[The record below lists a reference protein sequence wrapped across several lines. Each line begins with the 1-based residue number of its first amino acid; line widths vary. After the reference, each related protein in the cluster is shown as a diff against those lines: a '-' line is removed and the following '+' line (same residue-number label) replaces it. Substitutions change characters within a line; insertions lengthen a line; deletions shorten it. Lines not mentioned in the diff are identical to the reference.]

1 MLLEKSTNKNKIKN
15 NLDTH
20 KVKIERVE
28 RLGGD
33 GEILFLL
40 FWRILKVP
48 ILIEWTIGFNFIPIR
63 SQKPFK
69 CVLRPYNLL
78 VYY

>member
-40 FWRILKVP
+40 F
-48 ILIEWTIGFNFIPIR
+48 
-63 SQKPFK
+63 
-69 CVLRPYNLL
+69 
-78 VYY
+78 